1 MSTVQQ
7 HDETIRIIDA
17 SEMEQG
23 SLEWHEFRS
32 KHYPASEAG
41 AVMEVNPWTPKNQ
54 RELFAVRSGE
64 LFVPENSAMKRGSRL
79 EPIARQEAERFL
91 DMELE
96 PAIAVR
102 GKFSASLDGFGFS
115 LDGSTTVAEIKVPM
129 NPEKLAT
136 AISMGIDEIPRNYF
150 WQLVQQ
156 AYCSGADFV
165 SFSAHAFDENDEP
178 TGGWFIILEGG
189 ELRGY
194 WPELEAAWAR
204 FESTN
209 HEPVEIRRSDD
220 EWREAARAYSEA
232 KEAIRRARAEA
243 GLAKLEKA
251 EKAAKERLLEL
262 AEPEGLIK
270 TSGFG
275 VTVTPYETKAY
286 SVDASVKRRVAGSFE
301 EPEA

>member
-1 MSTVQQ
+1 MSTAEK
-7 HDETIRIIDA
+7 HDDCIRIIDA
-17 SEMEQG
+17 WELEQG
-23 SLEWHEFRS
+23 SLEWHELRS

-64 LFVPENSAMKRGSRL
+64 MFVPENPAMARGKRL
-79 EPIARQEAERFL
+79 EEPAREEMARIL
-91 DMELE
+91 DIDLD
-96 PAIAVR
+96 PAIAIR
-102 GKFSASLDGFGFS
+102 GEFMASLDGFGFS
-115 LDGSTTVAEIKVPM
+115 LDGRTLVAEIKVPM
-129 NPEKLAT
+129 NPDKLAE
-136 AISMGIDEIPRNYF
+136 AIAAGIDGIPRHYF

-165 SFSAHAFDENDEP
+165 SFSAHAFDGDDVAD
-178 TGGWFIILEGG
+178 TWHIILEGDH
-189 ELRGY
+189 LRAH
-194 WPELEAAWAR
+194 WPELQQAWEKFR
-204 FESTN
+204 STN
-209 HEPVEIRRSDD
+209 HEPVEVRRNDD
-220 EWREAARAYSEA
+220 AWREAARAYSEA

-262 AEPEGLIK
+262 AEPEGMIK

-301 EPEA
+301 DPGA